1 MILRQVLSLRFRKT
15 LREFFH
21 MLPCD
26 CFKGPSLGFEPEVL
40 WPHEIHSIEI
50 RVGKSL
56 FSRPLVPADVAIP

>member
-1 MILRQVLSLRFRKT
+1 
-15 LREFFH
+15 

-56 FSRPLVPADVAIP
+56 FYRPLVPADVAIP